1 LLSSKLEER
10 ASPRARGRWQ
20 AGNCLRACLWGCC
33 GALGS
38 GGCCG
43 PAWCGWGLEPHTGHG
58 GILSGRLVADLA
70 GLALADDDDG
80 GHRGRTGAMGRLLR
94 PHRLARVVTNAR
106 CALAG

>member
-1 LLSSKLEER
+1 
-10 ASPRARGRWQ
+10 
-20 AGNCLRACLWGCC
+20 
-33 GALGS
+33 
-38 GGCCG
+38 
-43 PAWCGWGLEPHTGHG
+43 
-58 GILSGRLVADLA
+58 VADLA